1 MLFKHFMKFT
11 FLAVILALSTGCASM
26 FGQEKQG
33 VVIQVSENS
42 PATWNLALNVAKNVQ
57 HDLGKDKVDVEIVA
71 FGPGLGMLKMDSEV
85 GPRLAAASKDGVI
98 LSACGNTMK
107 KTKVDVKDLHAG
119 VKVVP
124 AGAIEI
130 MTKQQAGWSYIKP

>member
-1 MLFKHFMKFT
+1 MFLKTFMKFSAMA
-11 FLAVILALSTGCASM
+11 LILALSAGTAVNAADKKSGI
-26 FGQEKQG
+26 
-33 VVIQVSENS
+33 VIQVSDNS
-42 PATWNLALNVAKNVQ
+42 AATWNLALNVAKNVQ
-57 HDLGKDKVDVEIVA
+57 QDLGKDKVDVEIVA

-85 GPRLAAASKDGVI
+85 GPRLAAASKDGVM

-107 KTKVDVKDLHAG
+107 KTKVSEKDLHPG

-130 MTKQQAGWSYIKP
+130 MNKQLAGWAYIKP